1 MTEVNENS
9 HAELD
14 QKEMKQATEKE
25 NKVIKEKAAKNYSSA
40 MEVYAVPVSSFEEL
54 MKRNDRIEET
64 Y

>member
-1 MTEVNENS
+1 
-9 HAELD
+9 
-14 QKEMKQATEKE
+14 MKQATEKE